1 MTILSVQSVEKAFG
15 TRVVLAGVSFAVDAG
30 ERVGI
35 VGLNGAGK
43 STLLKLLVG
52 AEEPDRGLIT
62 RQRELTLEYVPQEP
76 ALDGARSV
84 GEIVREGLRAHQAAL
99 AELATVESKIPTL
112 SGDKLQ
118 AALEAQAQLH
128 ATIEATGGWDREH
141 EVRSLAAALQLPTLE
156 SKIGTLSGG
165 ERRRVALARALLA
178 RPALLALDEPT
189 NHLDAETVAWL
200 EERLAHD
207 WPGAL
212 MLVTHDRYFLD
223 RVATRILELDR
234 GRLYAYDGGYTRF
247 LEQQAE
253 RLSQETAREQARR
266 SFVRRE
272 LDWIR
277 RGPKARGTK
286 QKARIDRFDAAVA
299 AAPTAEELRS
309 GPMALRLP
317 TGGRIG
323 KTILEL
329 DDVGKRVPGDG
340 RWLFRHLTL
349 TLKPGDRIGIVGPNG
364 AGKTTLVRTLL
375 GELSPDEGK
384 VVVGVNTRFSYLDQT
399 RAALRDDKT
408 VLEEVSD
415 GNDHVFLDDGAVHVR
430 TFLRMLLFDD
440 RFADTPIGA
449 LSGGERNRVQ
459 LARLLRRGGNL
470 LVLDEPTND
479 LDLVT
484 LGVLEDA
491 LAGFPGCALVV
502 SHDRWFLDKIATAI
516 LAFEDDGRVSFYE
529 GDWSAWH
536 ARHQLSTGQSVIGGT
551 SRGETTQSST
561 PPRGGP
567 GSAKG
572 VPIAAPPTRAE
583 LSTAQSEIGRQR
595 PAGSS
600 TAQSEIGRQRP
611 TGSSTA
617 QSEIGRQRP
626 AGSSTAQSEI
636 GRQRP
641 TGSSTTKSETGLQSP
656 SLGFPRSQSEP
667 ELHRLTELST
677 AQSEIG
683 ALSDPGLEQRP
694 ELSTVPSE
702 TAGLRPTE
710 LSTGQSITGS
720 PPKKPAARKLSYK
733 EKLELA
739 GIEEA
744 ISTAE
749 SKMAELQ
756 ATLNDPATYKSRA
769 AEVPTLVAALD
780 AARAEVDR
788 LYARWQELE
797 AIAAALR

>member
-1 MTILSVQSVEKAFG
+1 MAILTVQNAEKAFG
-15 TRVVLAGVSFAVDAG
+15 TRVVLAGVSFAVAARD
-30 ERVGI
+30 RVGI

-43 STLLKLLVG
+43 STLLRLVVG
-52 AEEPDRGLIT
+52 GGDTPDAGLIT
-62 RQRELTLEYVPQEP
+62 RQRDLTVEYVPQEP
-76 ALDGARSV
+76 QLDGAAAV
-84 GEIVREGLRAHQAAL
+84 GEIVRQGLRAHQAAL
-99 AELATVESKIPTL
+99 TELSTLESKIPAL
-112 SGDKLQ
+112 AGDKLH
-118 AALEAQAQLH
+118 AALEEQARLH
-128 ATIEATGGWDREH
+128 AAIDAAGGWDREH

-200 EERLAHD
+200 EARLAD

-212 MLVTHDRYFLD
+212 LLVTHDRYFLD

-234 GRLYAYDGGYTRF
+234 GQLYAYDGGYTRF

-253 RLSQETAREQARR
+253 RLAQESSREQVRR
-266 SFVRRE
+266 AFVRRE

-299 AAPTAEELRS
+299 AAPAAEDKRTGSWAPAQGAGQRAQRGLIELRV
-309 GPMALRLP
+309 P
-317 TGGRIG
+317 TGGRMG

-329 DDVGKRVPGDG
+329 KDVGKRVPGTPDG
-340 RWLFRHLTL
+340 RWLFRGLTL
-349 TLKPGDRIGIVGPNG
+349 TMKPGDRIGVVGPNG

-375 GELSPDEGK
+375 GELPPDEGE
-384 VVVGVNTRFSYLDQT
+384 VVVGINTRFSYLDQT

-502 SHDRWFLDKIATAI
+502 SHDRWFLDKVATGI
-516 LAFEDDGRVSFYE
+516 LAFEGDGRVTFYE
-529 GDWSAWH
+529 GDYSSWH
-536 ARHQLSTGQSVIGGT
+536 ARRGELSTRESIIAPPAKPTAAQS
-551 SRGETTQSST
+551 E
-561 PPRGGP
+561 
-567 GSAKG
+567 
-572 VPIAAPPTRAE
+572 APPTA
-583 LSTAQSEIGRQR
+583 GR
-595 PAGSS
+595 
-600 TAQSEIGRQRP
+600 
-611 TGSSTA
+611 
-617 QSEIGRQRP
+617 
-626 AGSSTAQSEI
+626 
-636 GRQRP
+636 
-641 TGSSTTKSETGLQSP
+641 
-656 SLGFPRSQSEP
+656 
-667 ELHRLTELST
+667 
-677 AQSEIG
+677 
-683 ALSDPGLEQRP
+683 
-694 ELSTVPSE
+694 
-702 TAGLRPTE
+702 
-710 LSTGQSITGS
+710 
-720 PPKKPAARKLSYK
+720 RKLTYK
-733 EKLELA
+733 EKQELD
-739 GIEEA
+739 GIEAA

-756 ATLNDPATYKSRA
+756 AILNDPSIYKSRA
-769 AEVPTLVAALD
+769 AEVPGLVAALD
-780 AARAEVDR
+780 QARAEVDR

-797 AIAAALR
+797 ALR

>member
-1 MTILSVQSVEKAFG
+1 MTAILTVQNVEKAFG
-15 TRVVLAGVSFAVDAG
+15 TRVVLAGVSFAVDARD
-30 ERVGI
+30 RVGI

-52 AEEPDRGLIT
+52 ADEPDAGLIT

-76 ALDGARSV
+76 ALDPASTV

-99 AELATVESKIPTL
+99 AELATLESRIPTL
-112 SGDKLQ
+112 AGDKLE
-118 AALEAQAQLH
+118 AALHEQARLH
-128 ATIEATGGWDREH
+128 AAIEHAGGWDRDH
-141 EVRSLAAALQLPTLE
+141 EVRSLAAALQLPPLE
-156 SKIGTLSGG
+156 GRIGNLSGG

-189 NHLDAETVAWL
+189 NHLDADTVAWL
-200 EERLAHD
+200 EERLRREWD
-207 WPGAL
+207 GAL

-234 GRLYAYDGGYTRF
+234 GQLFAYEGGYTRF

-253 RLSQETAREQARR
+253 RLAQETSREQARR
-266 SFVRRE
+266 AFVRRE

-277 RGPKARGTK
+277 RGPAARTTK

-299 AAPTAEELRS
+299 AAPTAEEKRT

-317 TGGRIG
+317 TGGRLG

-329 DDVGKRVPGDG
+329 DHVGKRVPSADRSG
-340 RWLFRHLTL
+340 RWLFRDLTL
-349 TLKPGDRIGIVGPNG
+349 TLKPGDRIGVVGPNG

-375 GELSPDEGK
+375 GELEADEGK
-384 VVVGVNTRFSYLDQT
+384 VTSGVNTRFSYLDQT

-415 GNDHVFLDDGAVHVR
+415 GNDHVFLDDGPVHVR
-430 TFLRMLLFDD
+430 TFLRMMLFDD

-491 LAGFPGCALVV
+491 LVDFAGCALVV
-502 SHDRWFLDKIATAI
+502 SHDRWFLDKIATGI
-516 LAFEDDGRVSFYE
+516 LAFEGDGRVVFYE

-536 ARHQLSTGQSVIGGT
+536 EKHLAAVAAQAATTPKAETPAR
-551 SRGETTQSST
+551 E
-561 PPRGGP
+561 PPP
-567 GSAKG
+567 
-572 VPIAAPPTRAE
+572 
-583 LSTAQSEIGRQR
+583 
-595 PAGSS
+595 
-600 TAQSEIGRQRP
+600 
-611 TGSSTA
+611 
-617 QSEIGRQRP
+617 
-626 AGSSTAQSEI
+626 
-636 GRQRP
+636 
-641 TGSSTTKSETGLQSP
+641 
-656 SLGFPRSQSEP
+656 
-667 ELHRLTELST
+667 
-677 AQSEIG
+677 
-683 ALSDPGLEQRP
+683 
-694 ELSTVPSE
+694 
-702 TAGLRPTE
+702 
-710 LSTGQSITGS
+710 
-720 PPKKPAARKLSYK
+720 KPAAPSGARKLTFK
-733 EKLELA
+733 EKQELA

-744 ISTAE
+744 IATAE
-749 SKMAELQ
+749 SKVTELQ
-756 ATLNDPATYKSRA
+756 TTLNDPSIYKSRA
-769 AEVPTLVAALD
+769 AEVPAIVAALD

-797 AIAAALR
+797 ALR